1 MDDTSTKDLL
11 TQIRDLLTI
20 ANSADV
26 IPLADLFSVYFLPPA
41 FLTGWFGMNFERLP
55 GVTAERSWQILI
67 GLCVTYVL
75 GITGFLLTRKGSFNA
90 LITGKNVLGEAQ
102 RKQRRQ
108 IAYVLSFLA
117 FGVTI
122 VLGTA
127 PTTAPAPTPALPPP
141 PPTPPA
147 AASPDE
153 KDAL

>member
-1 MDDTSTKDLL
+1 MDDTSTRIL
-11 TQIRDLLTI
+11 TDIRELLTI

-67 GLCVTYVL
+67 GLCVTYVF

-90 LITGKNVLGEAQ
+90 LITGNNVLTDI
-102 RKQRRQ
+102 QRRQ
-108 IAYVLSFLA
+108 RRRIAFVMSFLA

-122 VLGTA
+122 VLGS
-127 PTTAPAPTPALPPP
+127 APAPAPAPAPARPPP
-141 PPTPPA
+141 PPTPSA
-147 AASPDE
+147 SASPDE
-153 KDAL
+153 KGAP